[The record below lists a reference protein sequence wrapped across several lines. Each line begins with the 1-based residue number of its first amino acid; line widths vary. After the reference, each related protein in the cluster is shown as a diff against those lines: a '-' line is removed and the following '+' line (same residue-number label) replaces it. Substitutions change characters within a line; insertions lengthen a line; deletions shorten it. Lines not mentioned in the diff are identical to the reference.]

1 MTDIAG
7 AKNDYIHEGRCEK
20 KKSYAWIY
28 LRENDLILRMY
39 FSSVDGQRQAQA
51 KLVADLTANSVSSSQ
66 VESISGYLRDW
77 ESVDFDD
84 KRRVRVLDTL
94 VSQVSKL

>member
-1 MTDIAG
+1 MIIYTKAG
-7 AKNDYIHEGRCEK
+7 VKS
-20 KKSYAWIY
+20 KKSYARIY

-51 KLVADLTANSVSSSQ
+51 KLAADLTANSVSSSQ

-84 KRRVRVLDTL
+84 KRRVLDTL